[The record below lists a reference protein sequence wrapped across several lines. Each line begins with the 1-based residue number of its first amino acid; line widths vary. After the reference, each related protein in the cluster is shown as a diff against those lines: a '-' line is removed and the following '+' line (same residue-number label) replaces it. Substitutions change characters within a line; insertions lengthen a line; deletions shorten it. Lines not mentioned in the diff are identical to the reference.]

1 VKRFVMILAV
11 VILALGV
18 GAAFA
23 EEMEVMGGGC
33 PPVDPGCPALPNFDT
48 LKVNWQVVPMSTI
61 KITERELNLCVY
73 IGCCEWLGKA
83 KEIHYSAVATGS
95 DLRKIVGAVQTALPT
110 DVGLHVNLRRPDSVG
125 TSQGW
130 KELSTIPVDLV
141 TGISKLCIGYGTGQV
156 ALSAGPN
163 AVKGSG
169 SVIMQLTIL
178 DQAI

>member
-1 VKRFVMILAV
+1 MKRFVMILAV
-11 VILALGV
+11 VILTLGV

-23 EEMEVMGGGC
+23 DEMEVLGGGC

-163 AVKGSG
+163 AAKGSG
-169 SVIMQLTIL
+169 SVVMQLTIL